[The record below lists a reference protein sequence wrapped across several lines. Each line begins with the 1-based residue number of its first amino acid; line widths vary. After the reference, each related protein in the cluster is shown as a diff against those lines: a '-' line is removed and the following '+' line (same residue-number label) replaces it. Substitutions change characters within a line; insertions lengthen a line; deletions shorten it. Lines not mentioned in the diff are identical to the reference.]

1 MANDLKAI
9 LKAVAAQ
16 GFEVSRT
23 SKGHWRVRDQDGRT
37 VTVFS
42 GTTSDRRAHR
52 NALAQLK
59 RAGLIW
65 PPPGR

>member
-1 MANDLKAI
+1 MHKDLKAM
-9 LKAVAAQ
+9 LRAVGRQ

-37 VTVFS
+37 VTVLS
-42 GTTSDRRAHR
+42 GTSSDPRAYR
-52 NALAQLK
+52 NGLAQLK

-65 PPPGR
+65 PPPR